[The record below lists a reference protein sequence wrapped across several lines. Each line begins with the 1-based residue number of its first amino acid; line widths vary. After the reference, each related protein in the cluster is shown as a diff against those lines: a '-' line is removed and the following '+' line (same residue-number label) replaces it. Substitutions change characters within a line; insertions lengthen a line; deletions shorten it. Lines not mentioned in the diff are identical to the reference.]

1 MSDALFDAD
10 DGANTPLSP
19 EERDGL
25 IPTYITTRNELNDA
39 EHANIS
45 DADRWAFTRKRDVLS
60 QTFLRALHKRMFGKV
75 WRWAGTF
82 SQESNRRIGVDYW
95 RIEVELGDLIDTVQY
110 WIAHQTYAPDEI
122 AVRFH
127 HKLTWIHAFPNGNGR
142 HARLAADLLAA
153 SLQQR
158 PFTWGSVGLVGIT
171 SLRDRYVAALRTADA
186 HDIGPLLAFAR
197 S

>member
-1 MSDALFDAD
+1 MSDALFAAD
-10 DGANTPLSP
+10 DDANTPLSP
-19 EERDGL
+19 EEREGL

-45 DADRWAFTRKRDVLS
+45 DTDRWAFARKRDVLN
-60 QTFLRALHKRMFGKV
+60 QPFLRALHKRMFGRV

-82 SQESNRRIGVDYW
+82 SQESNRRIGVDHW

-110 WIAHQTYAPDEI
+110 WIAHQTCPPDEI

-127 HKLTWIHAFPNGNGR
+127 HRLTWIHAFPNGNGR
-142 HARLAADLLAA
+142 HARLAADLLAVA
-153 SLQQR
+153 LEQR
-158 PFTWGSVGLVGIT
+158 SFTWGSDGLDGIT
-171 SLRDRYVAALRTADA
+171 PLRDRYVVALRAADG

>member
-1 MSDALFDAD
+1 MSDALFDAE

-19 EERDGL
+19 DERDGL
-25 IPTYITTRNELNDA
+25 IPTYITTRSELNDA

-45 DADRWAFTRKRDVLS
+45 DADRWAFARKRNVLD
-60 QTFLRALHKRMFGKV
+60 QAFLCALHKRMLGQV

-82 SQESNRRIGVDYW
+82 SQEANRRIGVDHW
-95 RIEVELGDLIDTVQY
+95 RIEIELHDLIDTVRY

-142 HARLAADLLAA
+142 HARLAADLLAVA
-153 SLQQR
+153 LQQR
-158 PFTWGSVGLVGIT
+158 PFTWGNGRLLDVADP
-171 SLRDRYVAALRTADA
+171 RDRYIAALRAADDL
-186 HDIGPLLAFAR
+186 DIGLLLEFAR